1 MRIHFIQHMSFE
13 HPGSIADW
21 ATEKKHITT
30 YTKIFEDAIFP
41 STDAFDMLII
51 MGGVMG
57 VYEEYKYEWMNAEK
71 SLIKNAINENK
82 KVLGICLGAQFIA
95 EALGAKVFPHTKKE
109 IGWFEVEKVSPH
121 TLTDNLSQTFTTLHW
136 HGDTFALPENAVHLF
151 KTKACA
157 QQGFVYNNHVAG
169 LQFHFEIKEDL
180 LKSMIENERSELIK
194 NDHVQTED
202 EINTLTPEH
211 IKYQQKYMYK
221 FLDAF
226 SCL

>member
-1 MRIHFIQHMSFE
+1 MRIHFIQHMPFE
-13 HPGSIADW
+13 HPASIADW
-21 ATEKKHITT
+21 ATENNHTTT

-41 STDAFDMLII
+41 STETFDMLII
-51 MGGVMG
+51 MGGVMS
-57 VYEEYKYEWMNAEK
+57 VYEEDKYAWMKAEK
-71 SLIKNAINENK
+71 SFIKKSIEENK

-121 TLTDNLSQTFTTLHW
+121 TLTDNLPQTFTTFHW
-136 HGDTFALPENAVHLF
+136 HGDTFTLPEKAVHLF
-151 KTKACA
+151 KTKTCD
-157 QQGFVYNNHVAG
+157 QQGFIYNNHVAG
-169 LQFHFEIKEDL
+169 LQFHVEIKEDL

-202 EINTLTPEH
+202 EINTLTHEH

-221 FLDAF
+221 FLDSF
-226 SCL
+226 SGL